1 MDSNLISLLDRVRA
15 DNPSEPEFYQAV
27 EEVLD
32 TLAPLLTK
40 HPEYRVNKLL
50 ERMVEPERTIIF
62 RIPWVDDQGEV
73 QVNRGF
79 RVEMNSSLGPYKG
92 GLRFHP
98 SVKLGI
104 LKFLAF
110 EQVFKNI
117 QRGRISEYADTYP
130 SAQYI
135 PTDPSLPGNPLWHHS
150 ADCAFPCATE
160 NEISEEDATA

>member
-92 GLRFHP
+92 CLLYTSP
-98 SVKLGI
+98 SP
-104 LKFLAF
+104 
-110 EQVFKNI
+110 
-117 QRGRISEYADTYP
+117 RDRTRSR
-130 SAQYI
+130 
-135 PTDPSLPGNPLWHHS
+135 
-150 ADCAFPCATE
+150 
-160 NEISEEDATA
+160 